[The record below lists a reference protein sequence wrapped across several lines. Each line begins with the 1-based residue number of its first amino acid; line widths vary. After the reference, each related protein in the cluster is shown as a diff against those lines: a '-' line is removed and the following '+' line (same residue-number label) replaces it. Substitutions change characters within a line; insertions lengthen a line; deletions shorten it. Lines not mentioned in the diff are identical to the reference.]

1 MKNRKVPYG
10 VRGTRKTEEF
20 MALAFEESDSPGFN
34 LILLLVVW
42 FTELIFDVH
51 FAVDSINGFTLLV
64 SSIVTLEGRWGT
76 FVADEIIIDLGESR
90 KAFVTI
96 DIDAV

>member
-1 MKNRKVPYG
+1 MDNGKVPDR
-10 VRGTRKTEEF
+10 VRGTRKIEDF
-20 MALAFEESDSPGFN
+20 MTLFLEVFDSPGFN

-64 SSIVTLEGRWGT
+64 SSIVTLEGRWST
-76 FVADEIIIDLGESR
+76 FVADEIIIDLGKSR